1 MTTRTPASGKPV
13 RHAGVVGDRDDAEAG
28 DRDADDLGD
37 KEQRSSDR
45 HARAALADHAAQ
57 RADGVE
63 TRDDGRNDPTRTGRE
78 VVVGEIVDQVVLDHD
93 HAFDLEHLQDDSLPD
108 QEPCERD
115 DERRDADLG
124 HDRAL
129 GAADER
135 AQSHRDRDRDDSGIR
150 MAATREL
157 ELGDGQSRY
166 PAQIPDRKVDLAEE
180 EDEDHSEGEH
190 GQAGHLDDDVVE
202 VVRGEE
208 VRRLEAEEDD
218 DERQADDDRQDPEVA
233 RPHVVVDPAPEP
245 CLRLGFVS
253 FGETDPRC
261 RDVDFRAH
269 DASSGAVAGM
279 PATLVGIPAVIACT
293 TSCCVVFS
301 RS

>member
-1 MTTRTPASGKPV
+1 MTTRTPASGSPL
-13 RHAGVVGDRDDAEAG
+13 RHAGVVGDRDGAEAG

-37 KEQRSSDR
+37 QEQRSSDR
-45 HARAALADHAAQ
+45 HARAALADRAAQ

-63 TRDDGRNDPTRTGRE
+63 TRDDGRNDPTRIGRE

-129 GAADER
+129 DAADER
-135 AQSHRDRDRDDSGIR
+135 AQAHRDRDRDDSGIR
-150 MAATREL
+150 MAATRKL
-157 ELGDGQSRY
+157 ELGDGQGRN
-166 PAQIPDRKVDLAEE
+166 PAQIPDRKVDLAEQ

-218 DERQADDDRQDPEVA
+218 DECQADDDRQDSEVP
-233 RPHVVVDPAPEP
+233 RPQVVVRPAPEP
-245 CLRLGFVS
+245 
-253 FGETDPRC
+253 
-261 RDVDFRAH
+261 
-269 DASSGAVAGM
+269 
-279 PATLVGIPAVIACT
+279 
-293 TSCCVVFS
+293 
-301 RS
+301 

>member
-1 MTTRTPASGKPV
+1 M
-13 RHAGVVGDRDDAEAG
+13 VGDRDRAEAS
-28 DRDADDLGD
+28 DRDADELGD

-57 RADGVE
+57 RAEGVE
-63 TRDDGRNDPTRTGRE
+63 TRDDDRNDPTPIRCE
-78 VVVGEIVDQVVLDHD
+78 VVVGEIVDSFVLDHD

-108 QEPCERD
+108 QQACKRD

-129 GAADER
+129 DAADER
-135 AQSHRDRDRDDSGIR
+135 AQAYRDRDRDESGIR

-157 ELGDGQSRY
+157 ELGDGQGRN
-166 PAQIPDRKVDLAEE
+166 PAQISDRKVDLAKQ
-180 EDEDHSEGEH
+180 EDEDHSEREH

-218 DERQADDDRQDPEVA
+218 DQSQTDDDRQNPEVA
-233 RPHVVVDPAPEP
+233 GPHIVERSAPEP
-245 CLRLGFVS
+245 AFFFDLLLG
-253 FGETDPRC
+253 GKTDARC
-261 RDVDFRAH
+261 SDVDVRAH
-269 DASSGAVAGM
+269 VASSGAVSGT

-293 TSCCVVFS
+293 TSCWVVC
-301 RS
+301 